1 MLLSSALIACGGD
14 PPQIVDYSPQR
25 NTADVSTAVP
35 IRIIFDHDVDQSSVA
50 SRLRLNPPTIGSVRW
65 IDGRHLVFDHVTLYT
80 STNYEVILEPGY
92 RDLAGNTYTLRHHW
106 SFVTQGPPSLAGS
119 MPRDRDTGVDPASYL
134 RLDFSRAMDPTRLK
148 EAVGISPSIPFEIRL
163 DQSDSKRA
171 TIAPSEL
178 LKPNTDY
185 QLLIN
190 VGATDINGNQ
200 LGRAQTIRFTTGPVQ
215 PLQHWIAFSTARPDG
230 SAGDLWIVNEEGF
243 PRKLFAATPVQSFTW
258 SPAGESILVQGQD
271 ETWHQFTPGGGHINL
286 TFKGPW
292 AAALASGRGYVYID
306 DSGVLHR
313 QRPDGGD
320 DVIATDVAEA
330 SVAPNG
336 LRLAFIHRTS
346 NANEIWGYDVGLRT
360 SYQLVLDSA
369 PLSGATWDP
378 AGRRIAYLR
387 HDINTVTLRVR
398 ALTGAAATT
407 TLTSGEIGRPAWLP
421 DSTHLVFAA
430 GVTTLTMTLQKA
442 FVINV
447 VSPPAS
453 LNPAAGLPSDPSIEV
468 SSPVASP
475 DGHQIAFL
483 SGDQVWLMNADG
495 TRPTALTGPEPEVFP
510 YSCRALAWTRT

>member
-1 MLLSSALIACGGD
+1 MGVGGPAKRWANSAVGAMLLSSALIACGGD

-320 DVIATDVAEA
+320 DVIATDVAAA

-336 LRLAFIHRTS
+336 L
-346 NANEIWGYDVGLRT
+346 
-360 SYQLVLDSA
+360 
-369 PLSGATWDP
+369 
-378 AGRRIAYLR
+378 GRRIAYLR

-430 GVTTLTMTLQKA
+430 EVTTLTMTLQKA